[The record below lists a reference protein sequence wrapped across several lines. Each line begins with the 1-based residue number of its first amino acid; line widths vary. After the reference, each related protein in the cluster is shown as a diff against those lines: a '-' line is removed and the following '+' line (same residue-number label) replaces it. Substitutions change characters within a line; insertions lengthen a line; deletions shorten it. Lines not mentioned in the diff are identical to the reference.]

1 MIPDV
6 ARRALDNDGSGRLT
20 AGEFGAFMRLGER
33 ERSNDVSEK
42 GAQWRER
49 VQSANRRASQQ
60 ARAERDKLLDRSLGA
75 SMASE
80 PPATDEEV
88 SSLTAYLCPAPT
100 RESHDPASAAH
111 RHRRGHRQ

>member
-1 MIPDV
+1 MVPDV

-60 ARAERDKLLDRSLGA
+60 ARAERDKLLDRGIA
-75 SMASE
+75 TSMSGE
-80 PPATDEEV
+80 PPASDEEV
-88 SSLTAYLCPAPT
+88 RLRLCPKHTCWLPPLA
-100 RESHDPASAAH
+100 RAF
-111 RHRRGHRQ
+111 GVF

>member
-1 MIPDV
+1 MVPDV

-33 ERSNDVSEK
+33 ERSTGPSEK
-42 GAQWRER
+42 AAQWRER

-88 SSLTAYLCPAPT
+88 
-100 RESHDPASAAH
+100 
-111 RHRRGHRQ
+111 